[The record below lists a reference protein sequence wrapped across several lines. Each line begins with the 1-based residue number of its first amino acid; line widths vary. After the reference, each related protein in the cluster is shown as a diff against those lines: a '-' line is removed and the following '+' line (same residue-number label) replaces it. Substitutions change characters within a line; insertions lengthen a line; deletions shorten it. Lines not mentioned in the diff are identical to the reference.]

1 MQFYIKCPAQSKKYQ
16 DTHTKEQENVTHGQ
30 VRKPTEVNQENLTFE
45 NYHII
50 TKMLKDFKKKVE
62 PINKDM
68 SNFRKVMENIK
79 KWKC

>member
-1 MQFYIKCPAQSKKYQ
+1 
-16 DTHTKEQENVTHGQ
+16 
-30 VRKPTEVNQENLTFE
+30 
-45 NYHII
+45 
-50 TKMLKDFKKKVE
+50 MLKDFKKKVE